1 MGGFQNLIFGVSGS
15 LRPDCRT
22 AEHSE
27 TLSDKLI
34 DFIEQHEICTAGGC
48 NNGVFSFVFDHCKRP
63 PHNITPEQRQMIIDW
78 FVAQKEVQHL
88 HANQLMDGFYSSDA
102 EFDTYSETYK

>member
-1 MGGFQNLIFGVSGS
+1 
-15 LRPDCRT
+15 
-22 AEHSE
+22 
-27 TLSDKLI
+27 
-34 DFIEQHEICTAGGC
+34 
-48 NNGVFSFVFDHCKRP
+48 
-63 PHNITPEQRQMIIDW
+63 MIIDW